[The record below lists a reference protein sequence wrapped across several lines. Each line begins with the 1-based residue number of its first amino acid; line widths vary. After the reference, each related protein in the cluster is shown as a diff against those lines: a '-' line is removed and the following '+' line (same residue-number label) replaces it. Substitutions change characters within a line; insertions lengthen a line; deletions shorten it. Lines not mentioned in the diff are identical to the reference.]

1 MKRGDSM
8 KKRLQQLNENQSGQA
23 ELLGGLMLLAITVLI
38 FFILQA
44 YDNLGRE
51 YRDKPIKLD
60 ARIEF
65 MNTLRDIEV
74 KVESENV
81 TKADNQLLDNA
92 ISELPDEYSI
102 ELETFELKTKLSGTL
117 RKLIQDPSD
126 TYLKRTM
133 TETLNQTKQYVID
146 HEF

>member
-1 MKRGDSM
+1 M
-8 KKRLQQLNENQSGQA
+8 KKRLQELNKNQKGEV
-23 ELLGGLMLLAITVLI
+23 ELLGGMMLLTITVLI

-44 YDNLGRE
+44 YENIGRE
-51 YRDKPIKLD
+51 SRDKPIELD
-60 ARIEF
+60 TRIEF

-74 KVESENV
+74 EVESENV
-81 TKADNQLLDNA
+81 TKADKQLLDNA

-102 ELETFELKTKLSGTL
+102 ELETFELGTKLSGTL
-117 RKLIQDPSD
+117 GKLIQDPSD

>member
-1 MKRGDSM
+1 M
-8 KKRLQQLNENQSGQA
+8 KKRLQQLNKNQNGHA

-44 YDNLGRE
+44 YENLGKE
-51 YRDKPIKLD
+51 YGDKPIELD

-81 TKADNQLLDNA
+81 TKADKKLLENA

-102 ELETFELKTKLSGTL
+102 ELETFALGTKLSGTL
-117 RKLIQDPSD
+117 GKLIQDPSD
-126 TYLKRTM
+126 TYVKRSM